1 MDYLTV
7 PNVITRVFKSGI
19 RRQNKRLE
27 SCNMTGTYSLL
38 LALKMKK
45 GGDSNKPRNVSIFYK
60 LERARKWILSF
71 LESPERNTS
80 PLDPWILTSETH
92 WWLSF
97 FLGKTGVGCHFLLH

>member
-1 MDYLTV
+1 M
-7 PNVITRVFKSGI
+7 PNVTTRVLKSGI
-19 RRQNKRLE
+19 RRQNKRPE
-27 SCNMTGTYSLL
+27 SCNVTVATYSLL

-60 LERARKWILSF
+60 LERTRKWILSL

-80 PLDPWILTSETH
+80 PLDPLILTSETH

-97 FLGKTGVGCHFLLH
+97 FPGKTGVGCHFLLH